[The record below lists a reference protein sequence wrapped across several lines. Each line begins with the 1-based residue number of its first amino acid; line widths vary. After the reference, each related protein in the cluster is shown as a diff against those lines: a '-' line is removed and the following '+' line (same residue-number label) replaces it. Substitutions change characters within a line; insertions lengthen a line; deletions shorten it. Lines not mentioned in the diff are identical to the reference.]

1 MERNTTWLVAHSKA
15 LLIQVLSIEFVW
27 GVSLQIMLSS
37 SIQTT
42 DIKYELVQNMDRGYL
57 RVIDSVDPVV
67 EGDSPRTIPEAVTL
81 LV

>member
-1 MERNTTWLVAHSKA
+1 
-15 LLIQVLSIEFVW
+15 
-27 GVSLQIMLSS
+27 MLSS

-67 EGDSPRTIPEAVTL
+67 EGDSPGTIPEAVTL

>member
-1 MERNTTWLVAHSKA
+1 
-15 LLIQVLSIEFVW
+15 
-27 GVSLQIMLSS
+27 MLSS

-67 EGDSPRTIPEAVTL
+67 EGDSPGTIPEAVTL
-81 LV
+81 LVQTLGNEFVPGILLELMLSGPT

>member
-1 MERNTTWLVAHSKA
+1 
-15 LLIQVLSIEFVW
+15 
-27 GVSLQIMLSS
+27 MLSS

-42 DIKYELVQNMDRGYL
+42 DIKYELVQNMDSSYL

-67 EGDSPRTIPEAVTL
+67 EGDSPGTIPEAVTL